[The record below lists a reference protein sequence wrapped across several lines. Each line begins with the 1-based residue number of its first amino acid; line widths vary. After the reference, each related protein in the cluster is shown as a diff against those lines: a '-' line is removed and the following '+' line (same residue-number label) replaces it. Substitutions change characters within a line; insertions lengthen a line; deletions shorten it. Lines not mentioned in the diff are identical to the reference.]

1 MDLLENGFPP
11 RLEPLVLPWPSRG
24 NPAGLM
30 QFHEVGQW
38 QKFIHDLD
46 LHVRVPAVV
55 RLKYARAQKLYLL
68 GWIDAELIKAGE
80 LVALTALELALL
92 GSHGGQVA
100 KHKRTLAALLKHLV
114 EHDGLIDAQLPIS
127 VRCNCSVVGQLT
139 GESEPT
145 LAQLRN
151 KMAHGDPFD
160 GLPYA
165 GLLELVRDLINF
177 AYRGFIAEHRLGDNT

>member
-1 MDLLENGFPP
+1 M
-11 RLEPLVLPWPSRG
+11 
-24 NPAGLM
+24 M
-30 QFHEVGQW
+30 QFHEVSQW
-38 QKFIHDLD
+38 QKFLRDLD
-46 LHVRVPAVV
+46 LDVRVPAVV

-68 GWIDAELIKAGE
+68 GWSDAELIKAGE
-80 LVALTALELALL
+80 LVALTALEIALV
-92 GSHGGQVA
+92 GSHGGRVA
-100 KHKRTLAALLKHLV
+100 KNKRTLAALLKHLV
-114 EHDGLIDAQLPIS
+114 EYDGLSDDNLPIA
-127 VRCNCSVVGQLT
+127 VRCNACVVGQLT

-177 AYRGFIAEHRLGDNT
+177 AYRGLITEHRLGDNM